1 MDDIDTAIKVA
12 KELGIK
18 EIAPKVY
25 EDLLQPSVQELG
37 QGLVVVAKAISVSLA
52 PLEAT
57 VWGYER
63 IKEWLSIKL
72 TKKLASKDPSTLQTP
87 PLIVAGPALMNLAF
101 AYDEAGLRE
110 MYVNLLSTSMDKF
123 ESEKAHPS
131 YVQIIQQLSSDEAKI
146 LGGLKDFDL
155 TTTIFYYNDNESI
168 DSNSKTISSQFKML
182 CYSVGVSNVSQSDTY
197 LDNLIRLR
205 ILAETKSTEARYV
218 SAGGDCSGTWEP
230 HISQDYS
237 EIIEFT
243 EYGYDFVKVCLG
255 H

>member
-1 MDDIDTAIKVA
+1 MEDMDTAIKVA

-18 EIAPKVY
+18 EIAPKIY

-72 TKKLASKDPSTLQTP
+72 TEKLASKDPSTLQTP

-101 AYDEAGLRE
+101 AYDEADLRE
-110 MYVNLLSTSMDKF
+110 MYVNLLATSMDKF

-131 YVQIIQQLSSDEAKI
+131 YVQVIQQLTSDEAKI
-146 LGGLKDFDL
+146 LGFLKKYN
-155 TTTIFYYNDNESI
+155 TPSTVFYHNDRESKGRDSESI
-168 DSNSKTISSQFKML
+168 STQFGSICNTVNVCNS
-182 CYSVGVSNVSQSDTY
+182 SQSDAY
-197 LDNLIRLR
+197 LDNFIRLR
-205 ILAETKSTEARYV
+205 IFSETKSTESHYV
-218 SAGGDCSGTWEP
+218 PEGHDDYGDWAP
-230 HISQDYS
+230 HVTQEYS
-237 EIIEFT
+237 HYIELT
-243 EYGYDFVKVCLG
+243 DYGYDLIQTCV
-255 H
+255 